1 MLLSDNPNSL
11 ISLGI
16 SLAIGLLIGVERG
29 WRSRQLAEGSRVAGL
44 RTFGLTGL
52 LGGCAGLL
60 SDSFGASAFAV
71 IFIGFSLAISVAFWT
86 KRQESQDVSAT
97 SLVSMLLTL
106 VLGALATSGKA
117 DMAVSATIVMALL
130 LRYKELLHAWLKRLE
145 EKELQAVLQL
155 LLISLVLLPVLPNQG
170 YGPWQ
175 VLNPYEIWL
184 MVVLIAGISFVG
196 YISIKLAGADKGI
209 LLTALTAGLASST
222 ALTLTYSKLSQKQPL
237 LQGALAVGILLA
249 CCTMFPRVL
258 LVATVINPAL
268 FPHLLLPIATMMLVT
283 LGFALAFWFKRHLTP
298 QAAIEHLVNPLE
310 LKSAIGFGLLLTIIL
325 LIGRALT
332 EYLGDQGVYLLAI
345 VSGIADVDPVNLTL
359 SRMSLEQIPLSSAV
373 TGIILACS
381 TNTLVKAG
389 ISVSIAGPGML
400 WRVFIPLLSAATLG
414 LGIAYWQA

>member
-1 MLLSDNPNSL
+1 MLDLDTATPL

-29 WRSRQLAEGSRVAGL
+29 WRFRLQAEGTRVAGL

-60 SDSFGASAFAV
+60 SDILGMSAFAV
-71 IFIGFSLAISVAFWT
+71 IFIGFSLAVSLAYWARRDDNRDASV
-86 KRQESQDVSAT
+86 T
-97 SLVSMLLTL
+97 SLVTLLLTL
-106 VLGALATSGKA
+106 VLGTLATLK
-117 DMAVSATIVMALL
+117 MTELAVSAAIVSALL

-145 EKELQAVLQL
+145 ERELQAVLQL

-209 LLTALTAGLASST
+209 LLTAITAGLASST
-222 ALTLTYSKLSQKQPL
+222 ALTLNYSRLSQKQPL

-258 LVATVINPAL
+258 LVASLINPAL
-268 FPHLLLPIATMMLVT
+268 FSYLLLPITAMTLVT
-283 LGFALAFWFKRHLTP
+283 LGFALVFWFKRTLTP

-310 LKSAIGFGLLLTIIL
+310 LKSAIGFGMLLTTIL
-325 LIGRALT
+325 LVGRALT
-332 EYLGDQGVYLLAI
+332 EYFGDKGIYLLAI

-359 SRMSLEQIPLSSAV
+359 SRMSLEQIPLTSAV

-389 ISVSIAGPGML
+389 MSVSIAGKGML
-400 WRVFIPLLSAATLG
+400 WRVFIPLLSAAIVG
-414 LGIAYWQA
+414 LSISFWET